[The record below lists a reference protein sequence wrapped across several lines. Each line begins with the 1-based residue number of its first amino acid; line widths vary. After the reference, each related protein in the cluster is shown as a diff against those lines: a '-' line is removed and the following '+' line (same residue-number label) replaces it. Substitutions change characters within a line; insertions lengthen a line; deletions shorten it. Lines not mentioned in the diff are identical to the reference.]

1 MDDSLNAQ
9 ISIEPMS
16 QAERQ
21 SRVRD
26 LWRAHPEKSAEDTSV
41 AVLDHLTKA
50 AVKFIP
56 AVDIEGYATLDMP
69 MENVEAWARAKGV
82 QGGERRTA
90 QRLKA
95 R

>member
-1 MDDSLNAQ
+1 M
-9 ISIEPMS
+9 
-16 QAERQ
+16 
-21 SRVRD
+21 
-26 LWRAHPEKSAEDTSV
+26 